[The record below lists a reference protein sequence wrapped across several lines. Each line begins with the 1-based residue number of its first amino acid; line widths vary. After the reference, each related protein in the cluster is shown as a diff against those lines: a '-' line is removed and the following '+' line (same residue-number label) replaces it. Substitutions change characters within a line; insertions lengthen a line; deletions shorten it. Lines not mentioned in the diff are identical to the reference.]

1 MASNP
6 MATRTKVS
14 RPGRR
19 KQVAIWALVLSLVI
33 TELLFYT
40 WCRVQCVNT
49 GYLIAQE
56 SRKQQELAKFQNN
69 LKIELA
75 RLKAP
80 ETISRIARNKLSL
93 AMPDPQQ
100 IVVVP

>member
-1 MASNP
+1 
-6 MATRTKVS
+6 MATRTKAS

-19 KQVAIWALVLSLVI
+19 KQVMIWALVLSLVI

-56 SRKQQELAKFQNN
+56 SRKQHELTKFQNN

>member
-1 MASNP
+1 
-6 MATRTKVS
+6 MATRTKAG

-19 KQVAIWALVLSLVI
+19 KQVMIWAAVLSLVI
-33 TELLFYT
+33 AELLFYT
-40 WCRVQCVNT
+40 WCRVQCVGT

-56 SRKQQELAKFQNN
+56 SRKQQELTRFQNN

-80 ETISRIARNKLSL
+80 EAISRIARNKLSL